1 MNELANTKTTKRT
14 KGGGPKTKAG
24 KSTSALNSVRH
35 GIQAKSVLPA
45 ELEAYKLH

>member
-1 MNELANTKTTKRT
+1 MSELATTKIIKRT

-24 KSTSALNSVRH
+24 KSTSALNAVQH
-35 GIQAKSVLPA
+35 DIQAKSVLPA